1 MDLNHDSATDRYTE
15 TLSQALTYFR
25 EIAQSNSGWKRL
37 STSSV
42 RTPGLSASTTLNP
55 NLSLGFKGSSSSSTS
70 ISSQQPASPTVSPSL
85 GFAAVGDRHRKSNA
99 GSSAGSPSLG
109 RPSSTTASSPVSS
122 RHDHDPI
129 ASLPGGA
136 PPSSAALAAID
147 SLLPSISVSKKNVPG
162 KSAEIVRASIV
173 LPGIDALTDL
183 EDWKAVLECTGARR
197 IWDRMVESSTVMQTL
212 DDNTCITRT
221 IFKTAWLASPRDAL
235 LIETTL
241 LDHNAV
247 LHIATSIKPSD
258 DDPIFLRPSPPHI
271 RAYLPLVAWHI
282 QLVPAEVDESQS
294 FTSFNS
300 LTASQNRQVMP
311 RHSIRVSFYYQIDM
325 RGWAANSAVS
335 IQSHVPSCIT
345 NIYKLLRRQGVPPHV
360 SRHSPTIQLD
370 LNEYDPTTG
379 VYELRYDVILS
390 ETDDGGVLGRTT
402 ISSKLKNFRLG
413 TDGLEESPE
422 FAFEKDEGPLEL
434 SPQEIV
440 LSDDEDDDKDT
451 SGYVDVELDGE
462 RWGLGS
468 DIVVHIFMNDIEDE
482 EFVQE
487 HVECLK
493 YMERD
498 RYILRMHHNE
508 SGSQHGAINVK
519 LRIERIPQHSTGGA
533 KLMTPEQLKRRL
545 LLQDDTRSEEHS
557 EVLSHAGT
565 AAPTTGLSV
574 SVNGREKGIVQMK
587 QRASFQSHRR
597 LSMSAQE
604 QLELSRHIVQE
615 VISET
620 DQWIHSSEGGGDGP
634 IERTTSPSPLL
645 LMSTSMPTTMQSLS
659 KSNQSIMS
667 SGTNNMTP
675 GNTNPGKVNSSF
687 LYFSSLLH
695 EPATSWKQIS
705 QQRGVTISKLEAQGH
720 IPGIVKGEGEF
731 DLYSIWDIKA
741 ALECISA
748 RKVWDKLFDDAQLLA
763 QVTPSSILSYVRLK
777 GFWPTSPKDMAV
789 LNTTFISKD
798 AIHYFA
804 TSTDDINLFPM
815 IPPPMSPF
823 VRSEIAVSGW
833 YIEAVPPRG
842 VKIVFI
848 AQAAQSGWAVPGT
861 ALSAM
866 TTELPLCV
874 AEILKY
880 LENYGSPPTLVSI
893 RRGRAIG
900 MDYDH
905 EKCSFRLEYVQDSSP
920 VFSGQRQAQQKFQWT
935 SASHLLRRNTIDF
948 SSGGDANL
956 AGGSSDGG
964 SQPLESP
971 KMNNTTL
978 EKLLAEIRLDGRYWA
993 RNGDCDITIDPPPS
1007 KVTCSCVAHDGT
1019 GYRIRVEHSSGRA
1032 VPAGGKVLLMAKK
1045 PTKPGNGVVVNGV
1058 PIKVPEISHLN
1069 EWMPKSESLKGKGK
1083 DHALTFSAVDEV
1095 LSQKG
1100 DEEEIEDIDVDE
1112 EEEDAEE
1119 EEEEGAEG
1127 DEGEEE
1133 EQGDDTEE
1141 NGDSQKNPSE
1151 ADATKVNKTT
1161 AQISRGK
1168 QKATR
1173 TQQLDLDGNAT
1184 LGKDTTPLE
1193 HAQQAMDLL
1202 KSLQSDPDDAWS
1214 IVSYKNGLTTAKRFV
1229 PDRISEQVPVVRG
1242 EKIIEGFSLDEV
1254 ATIIETLGTRAKLD
1268 DLFDSGE
1275 MLQSFGLGCATF
1287 HHVLKSYFPLPL
1299 PARDLYFVTATAV
1312 VEAGTRSPQ
1321 VLIVSTSI
1329 PFEPEASN
1337 STTATPRPRAH
1348 LHLSAWIL
1356 EAIDP
1361 YSSSHPIPS
1370 TKVAYMTA
1378 LDLGGAVP
1386 QRISGMLQTG
1396 FPKAITQVES
1406 YLQLH
1411 AAPPVVRIPTQMVI
1425 QPSGLRTG
1433 ASMLP
1438 LQDIVRLHQKRQQ
1451 QHLSKDSGVEGSR
1464 DASNNSKAG
1473 GWDIPALIPWTAP
1486 SSHISTREFKM
1497 DKAFFH
1503 LVMLFD
1509 HFDLLPSRLD
1519 LALEK
1524 RAKLAK
1530 QKDGKSR
1537 GVGGLTASPSST
1549 SSTVS
1554 GSRTGTSTSA
1564 VSPMKNKTVLELVV
1578 DLKQYPEGYDIQTE
1592 IKVDPE
1598 FLLQH
1603 KQQREAEMTQ
1613 QQHIN
1618 SSTGTTSALLPLSGD
1633 DAPATNSNGGGST
1646 VRRSLD
1652 LEKSSSRAGIATLL
1666 SSTEVPRGLSSSAPL
1681 LKILPPPLTV
1691 QVLEVPPAPS
1701 HSSSL
1706 SVCSK
1711 RHKHLILVTVPE
1723 AEPSPS
1729 ASTSHRHHPGPPISS
1744 HGGGMSSSSSS
1755 RLSRGSR
1762 GSISAGNILSGS
1774 SASSIIQST
1783 GKPKSSALQSTT
1795 TTTVTTMPGGG
1806 AGIFN
1811 TPESD
1816 FSSDTGPPSSH
1827 MADGAAV
1834 QFTRSRV
1841 QTGPSTFSGTTT
1853 IVDGDSIDSARNT
1866 LTSLA
1871 STGPA
1876 ATLTTMPLQQPEKR
1890 VFQFGIKLVRLDS
1903 KDSGGRIIV
1912 PPGVADD
1919 GDTKWTGH
1927 VTLNGSTVS
1936 ILDGFTRQEIG
1947 FMDSVVTGDDGG
1959 PEDQDVEDRLNRS
1972 KQSAVLLDH
1981 ADENG
1986 GDSPNSVT
1994 DHEDELI
2001 RSGNIGFIGTPRRR
2015 SHHRQQLAVQQRHFA
2030 ADNGG
2035 GSLLKREHGAAATTV
2050 TSVTSTSKPSATS
2063 SMYGLSSLLSMLGGG
2078 SKASTTM
2085 ASMTETTAS
2094 GSHGEDHV
2102 AHDSPG
2108 VDKDETIRVSKSRSR
2123 SKLQMVQENDGH
2135 HQEERRR
2142 GGSSSSKKKHRG
2154 GHHMDDEHH
2163 VLDLESIHGSIIFP
2177 EQHQHQQR
2185 QHQQQLQ
2192 HNLESTNGTHREWM
2206 ATDDRHRDR
2215 VSDTGSRRSLET
2227 GEEELHGEDV
2237 GALSKSSGRD
2247 PQEYPV
2253 DEGDDEVGAHHAG
2266 LRRRK
2271 NHSGHSHRRHKESSS
2286 SRRSLDRSSRR
2297 SGRHYGDEVYQAGV
2311 VGDRNEDDA
2320 NLAEHPRF
2328 TGSNLYAYSFRNLMW
2343 AAVCCL
2349 LLGVLLR
2356 VYVIG
2361 PSFFN
2366 TLSSSPSSKRRQTT
2380 YYYYY
2385 YPGPAMARGG
2395 HHKQQQQQEYQA
2407 HGQPLTSMTPWSS
2420 PLTGRSAQFLQHHDE
2435 EDGSGWI
2442 PRNAKYL
2449 RRGEEDEEEN
2459 MQPQGIKELFSV
2471 RGIFGYNFVLL
2482 AFPDER
2488 PPRQP
2493 SPFGA

>member
-1 MDLNHDSATDRYTE
+1 MDLNHDRYTE

-42 RTPGLSASTTLNP
+42 RTSGISVSTALSP
-55 NLSLGFKGSSSSSTS
+55 NLSLGLKGSSSPSTS
-70 ISSQQPASPTVSPSL
+70 SSQYLASPSASPSL
-85 GFAAVGDRHRKSNA
+85 GVAPLGDRQRKSSA

-109 RPSSTTASSPVSS
+109 RPPSTTTSSPVSS
-122 RHDHDPI
+122 RHDKDPI

-183 EDWKAVLECTGARR
+183 EDWKAVLECTGARK

-247 LHIATSIKPSD
+247 LHVATSIKPSD

-335 IQSHVPSCIT
+335 IQSHVPSCIA
-345 NIYKLLRRQGVPPHV
+345 NVYKLLRRQGVPPHV

-379 VYELRYDVILS
+379 IYELRYDVILA
-390 ETDDGGVLGRTT
+390 EPGDDGVQERAT

-413 TDGLEESPE
+413 TDGLEESPD
-422 FAFEKDEGPLEL
+422 FALEKEEE
-434 SPQEIV
+434 PQEQAPQEFV
-440 LSDDEDDDKDT
+440 LSDDEDDDKEVG
-451 SGYVDVELDGE
+451 GYVDVELDGE

-519 LRIERIPQHSTGGA
+519 LRIERIPQQSTGAA

-545 LLQDDTRSEEHS
+545 KLQDGTESEEHS
-557 EVLSHAGT
+557 EVQSDVGNAG
-565 AAPTTGLSV
+565 PTTGLCV

-587 QRASFQSHRR
+587 QRVSFQSHRK
-597 LSMSAQE
+597 LSLSAQE

-620 DQWIHSSEGGGDGP
+620 DHWTHSLEGGGDGP

-645 LMSTSMPTTMQSLS
+645 LMSTSMPTTMQSLA

-675 GNTNPGKVNSSF
+675 NNANPGKVNSSF

-705 QQRGVTISKLEAQGH
+705 RQRGITISKLEAQGH
-720 IPGIVKGEGEF
+720 ITGIVKGEGEF

-741 ALECISA
+741 ALECVSA
-748 RKVWDKLFDDAQLLA
+748 RRVWDKLFDDAQLLT

-777 GFWPTSPKDMAV
+777 GFWPSSPKDMAV

-804 TSTDDINLFPM
+804 TSTDDTALFPM

-823 VRSEIAVSGW
+823 VRSEVAVSGW
-833 YIEAVPPRG
+833 YIEAIPPRG
-842 VKIVFI
+842 VRIVYI
-848 AQAAQSGWAVPGT
+848 AQAVQSGWAVPGT

-874 AEILKY
+874 AEVIKY

-905 EKCSFRLEYVQDSSP
+905 DKCSLRLEYVQDSSP
-920 VFSGQRQAQQKFQWT
+920 VFSGQRQPQQKFPWA

-948 SSGGDANL
+948 SSGNDVNL
-956 AGGSSDGG
+956 TGGSSEGG
-964 SQPLESP
+964 SQPHESP
-971 KMNNTTL
+971 KMSSAS
-978 EKLLAEIRLDGRYWA
+978 EKLLAEIRIDGRYWA
-993 RNGDCDITIDPPPS
+993 KNGDCDITIDPPPS
-1007 KVTCSCVAHDGT
+1007 KVTCSCVPHDGT

-1058 PIKVPEISHLN
+1058 PIKVPELSRLE
-1069 EWMPKSESLKGKGK
+1069 EWMPKLETLKEKGK
-1083 DHALTFSAVDEV
+1083 DHSLTLSAIDGALSR
-1095 LSQKG
+1095 KG
-1100 DEEEIEDIDVDE
+1100 DEEENEDEDGDDDMDLDDDE
-1112 EEEDAEE
+1112 EDDEEDEDGKEKEGDDEDNEE
-1119 EEEEGAEG
+1119 EM
-1127 DEGEEE
+1127 
-1133 EQGDDTEE
+1133 
-1141 NGDSQKNPSE
+1141 GDSE
-1151 ADATKVNKTT
+1151 ASPFGKSTVETDKAATSSSTGTKRTT
-1161 AQISRGK
+1161 N
-1168 QKATR
+1168 TR
-1173 TQQLDLDGNAT
+1173 QLGLDGSTT
-1184 LGKDTTPLE
+1184 LGGDASPLE
-1193 HAQQAMDLL
+1193 HAQKAMELL
-1202 KSLQSDPDDAWS
+1202 RSLALDPDDAWS
-1214 IVSYKNGLTTAKRFV
+1214 FVSHKGGLTTTKRFV

-1254 ATIIETLGTRAKLD
+1254 ATVIETLGTRAKLD

-1275 MLQSFGLGCATF
+1275 MLQSFGSGCATF

-1299 PARDLYFVTATAV
+1299 PARDLYFVTATAAWG
-1312 VEAGTRSPQ
+1312 AGTRSPQ
-1321 VLIVSTSI
+1321 LLIVSTSI
-1329 PFEPEASN
+1329 PFETETSSSN
-1337 STTATPRPRAH
+1337 ATAPRPRAH

-1361 YSSSHPIPS
+1361 YSSNHPIPS
-1370 TKVAYMTA
+1370 TKVTYMIA

-1386 QRISGMLQTG
+1386 QRISGLLQTG
-1396 FPKAITQVES
+1396 FPKAISQVES
-1406 YLQLH
+1406 YLRLH

-1425 QPSGLRTG
+1425 QSSGLYPG

-1438 LQDIVRLHQKRQQ
+1438 LQDIVRLQQQEQQQQLQQ
-1451 QHLSKDSGVEGSR
+1451 QHHSKDSGVEGSL
-1464 DASNNSKAG
+1464 DTSDHSKAG
-1473 GWDIPALIPWTAP
+1473 GEWDIPVLIPWTAP
-1486 SSHISTREFKM
+1486 SSHVSIREFEM

-1509 HFDLLPSRLD
+1509 HFVLLPSRLD

-1530 QKDGKSR
+1530 QKDGKSK
-1537 GVGGLTASPSST
+1537 GVSDVAASPSST

-1554 GSRTGTSTSA
+1554 GSRAGASLPSTASS
-1564 VSPMKNKTVLELVV
+1564 VRNRTVLELVV
-1578 DLKQYPEGYDIQTE
+1578 DLKQYPRGYDIQTE

-1603 KQQREAEMTQ
+1603 KQQREAGVTQ
-1613 QQHIN
+1613 KQHASNITEATLAAQ
-1618 SSTGTTSALLPLSGD
+1618 SISTHDMPAANTS
-1633 DAPATNSNGGGST
+1633 GGGGT
-1646 VRRSLD
+1646 LRRSLE
-1652 LEKSSSRAGIATLL
+1652 LEKSSSRAGIAALL
-1666 SSTEVPRGLSSSAPL
+1666 GSSEVPRGLPSSASL

-1691 QVLEVPPAPS
+1691 QVAEVPPAPS

-1711 RHKHLILVTVPE
+1711 RRKHLILVTVPE
-1723 AEPSPS
+1723 AEPRPT
-1729 ASTSHRHHPGPPISS
+1729 AITLHYHHSTGLPGSS
-1744 HGGGMSSSSSS
+1744 HGGSISSNSASGLTRGARGSISASNVLSSSSSS
-1755 RLSRGSR
+1755 G
-1762 GSISAGNILSGS
+1762 
-1774 SASSIIQST
+1774 IIQST
-1783 GKPKSSALQSTT
+1783 GKPKPSALQPTSA
-1795 TTTVTTMPGGG
+1795 VTSMPGGG
-1806 AGIFN
+1806 AGIFDTQEPN
-1811 TPESD
+1811 LHSE
-1816 FSSDTGPPSSH
+1816 TGPTYHP
-1827 MADGAAV
+1827 MDNGPI

-1853 IVDGDSIDSARNT
+1853 FVDSGSIDSANGT
-1866 LTSLA
+1866 LMSQASAGPTAAKATSTA
-1871 STGPA
+1871 EPSP
-1876 ATLTTMPLQQPEKR
+1876 PEKR
-1890 VFQFGIKLVRLDS
+1890 VFQFGIRLVRLDS
-1903 KDSGGRIIV
+1903 KDSDNRANV
-1912 PPGVADD
+1912 PATGPTDD
-1919 GDTKWTGH
+1919 GDTNWTGR
-1927 VTLNGSTVS
+1927 VTLNGTLIPV
-1936 ILDGFTRQEIG
+1936 LDGFTRQEIG
-1947 FMDSVVTGDDGG
+1947 FMDSVTMGGDDA
-1959 PEDQDVEDRLNRS
+1959 EDRDGEDSLERGNN
-1972 KQSAVLLDH
+1972 KSA
-1981 ADENG
+1981 ENE
-1986 GDSPNSVT
+1986 GDSPNSAT
-1994 DHEDELI
+1994 DQEDEVTK
-2001 RSGNIGFIGTPRRR
+2001 SSNSTPKGASRRR
-2015 SHHRQQLAVQQRHFA
+2015 SHHRQQLAAQQRQFA
-2030 ADNGG
+2030 AEDEAGTEERRG
-2035 GSLLKREHGAAATTV
+2035 RHAATTA
-2050 TSVTSTSKPSATS
+2050 TASSTSASRLPTTS
-2063 SMYGLSSLLSMLGGG
+2063 SIYGISNLFGMLGGG
-2078 SKASTTM
+2078 SKVPTSK
-2085 ASMTETTAS
+2085 ASMADTAES
-2094 GSHGEDHV
+2094 CSDNNGHLVHGSSEMDNDG
-2102 AHDSPG
+2102 
-2108 VDKDETIRVSKSRSR
+2108 TIRASKQPRSR
-2123 SKLQMVQENDGH
+2123 GRLQMVQENDVH
-2135 HQEERRR
+2135 HQEGLRRA
-2142 GGSSSSKKKHRG
+2142 GSSSKKKHRQ
-2154 GHHMDDEHH
+2154 GHRVDDEHH
-2163 VLDLESIHGSIIFP
+2163 DLDLESIHGSIVFP
-2177 EQHQHQQR
+2177 EQHRQQQHQV
-2185 QHQQQLQ
+2185 
-2192 HNLESTNGTHREWM
+2192 EGTHGVHREWM
-2206 ATDDRHRDR
+2206 AADDRQYDQA
-2215 VSDTGSRRSLET
+2215 SDIASRRSLET
-2227 GEEELHGEDV
+2227 GEEELHDED
-2237 GALSKSSGRD
+2237 GRSLAESSRRD
-2247 PQEYPV
+2247 PQEYPI
-2253 DEGDDEVGAHHAG
+2253 DESGDGPDARHSGF
-2266 LRRRK
+2266 RRRK
-2271 NHSGHSHRRHKESSS
+2271 AHSSQGRRQHKESSS
-2286 SRRSLDRSSRR
+2286 SRRSLDRAARR
-2297 SGRHYGDEVYQAGV
+2297 SGQHYGDKARQAASGVQYEDGEEVS
-2311 VGDRNEDDA
+2311 
-2320 NLAEHPRF
+2320 LAQHPRF
-2328 TGSNLYAYSFRNLMW
+2328 TGSNLYAYSFRNLVW
-2343 AAVCCL
+2343 AAICCFIV
-2349 LLGVLLR
+2349 GTLLR
-2356 VYVIG
+2356 IYVIR
-2361 PSFFN
+2361 PSL
-2366 TLSSSPSSKRRQTT
+2366 LSSSSRKRSQTT
-2380 YYYYY
+2380 YYYYF
-2385 YPGPAMARGG
+2385 YPGPGMARGYQARQPEG
-2395 HHKQQQQQEYQA
+2395 LQQAQTLLPWSSSPTGLPQQQHQHQHQHQQQQQ
-2407 HGQPLTSMTPWSS
+2407 HGDD
-2420 PLTGRSAQFLQHHDE
+2420 R
-2435 EDGSGWI
+2435 SGWV
-2442 PRNAKYL
+2442 PRSAKYL
-2449 RRGEEDEEEN
+2449 PQADENDDEEN
-2459 MQPQGIKELFSV
+2459 WPQGIKELFSV
-2471 RGIFGYNFVLL
+2471 RGVFGYNFVFL

-2488 PPRQP
+2488 PPRQ
-2493 SPFGA
+2493 SSSFGV